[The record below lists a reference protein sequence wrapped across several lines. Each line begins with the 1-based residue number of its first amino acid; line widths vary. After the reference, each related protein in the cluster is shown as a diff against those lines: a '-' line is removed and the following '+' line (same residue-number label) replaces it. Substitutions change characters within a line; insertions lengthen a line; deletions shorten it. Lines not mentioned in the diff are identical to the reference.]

1 MKSRSS
7 RRPGFGPALG
17 GADLTMERIDLN
29 TGKAHDAEPSG
40 GTAQDYVVV
49 DDRGDFT
56 YYPSGKTMLDDLE
69 YVDEAASI
77 LDRAGND
84 FRLMSEEDGK
94 LRLGSSFGRVEFTWL
109 RQAWI
114 SDRRRDPRAHRL
126 LRFYPTTLDA
136 LLAGIFET
144 LTLELAVQ
152 AANSTWVLDVGGE
165 ETHPETLKDV
175 DGLLA
180 GLDHLELATVRDP
193 FGHDYRPIRHATRRF
208 HTPGAGA
215 IYYVEVEPGRRG
227 ADQGPPPPR
236 PV

>member
-1 MKSRSS
+1 
-7 RRPGFGPALG
+7 
-17 GADLTMERIDLN
+17 MEWIDLN
-29 TGKAHDAEPSG
+29 TGMAHDAEPLG
-40 GTAQDYVVV
+40 GRTQDFVVV
-49 DDRGDFT
+49 DDLGDFT
-56 YYPSGKTMLDDLE
+56 YYRSEKTMLEDLE

-77 LDRAGND
+77 FDRAGNE
-84 FRLMSEEDGK
+84 FRLMSERDGK
-94 LRLGSSFGRVEFTWL
+94 LRLGSSFGRVEFTGL

-114 SDRRRDPRAHRL
+114 SNRRRDPRAHRL

-165 ETHPETLKDV
+165 ETHPETLRDV

-193 FGHDYRPIRHATRRF
+193 FGHDYRPIRHATHRF
-208 HTPGAGA
+208 HTPGTGT
-215 IYYVEVEPGRRG
+215 IYYVEVDPHRRQAGRRPAVSDG
-227 ADQGPPPPR
+227 LQ
-236 PV
+236 